1 VTCQP
6 HVAHCAPCHIYLE
19 NSYLSMRNHTYEFSL
34 HTWAHMRK
42 VLFLFMILSE
52 HMGELTPYLQPVP
65 TSIYQTI
72 PTYIGLV

>member
-1 VTCQP
+1 
-6 HVAHCAPCHIYLE
+6 
-19 NSYLSMRNHTYEFSL
+19 
-34 HTWAHMRK
+34 MRK

-52 HMGELTPYLQPVP
+52 HMGELTPYPEPVP